1 MCSIRMKVYRVG
13 STEGI
18 SLFVQEVQSKIHRM
32 QVILYMMFKLRR
44 VDNQVIYSGSNL
56 PWIPT
61 FSQVLR
67 KLSNSVM

>member
-1 MCSIRMKVYRVG
+1 MCSIRIKVYRVG
-13 STEGI
+13 STKGI
-18 SLFVQEVQSKIHRM
+18 LLFVQELQSKIRRM

-56 PWIPT
+56 PRIPT
-61 FSQVLR
+61 FGQVLR